1 MRESLYDAMGGAD
14 AVLRLAHAWH
24 QRVLADEV
32 VSHAFSHGYRDDHT
46 ERLAAYWGQQLGG
59 PATFTAGLGGDHS
72 TVLRMH
78 SGNGEHHEMDRRA
91 EACFA
96 QALDDAHI
104 PGSPELRRTLVAW
117 FHWASRSWTPIPTPR
132 RTCPTTS
139 RCRGG
144 PGTGWWSDTGAWQ
157 MLEKVISH

>member
-1 MRESLYDAMGGAD
+1 MEQSLYDAMGGAD

-24 QRVLADEV
+24 ERVLSDEV

-46 ERLAAYWGQQLGG
+46 ERLAAYWGEQLGG
-59 PATFTAGLGGDHS
+59 PASFTEGLGGDHS

-96 QALDDAHI
+96 QALDDADI
-104 PGSPELRRTLVAW
+104 PDSPELRRTLVAW
-117 FHWASRSWTPIPTPR
+117 FRWGIEVMDSHPDTSDDVPDDLPLPRWSWN
-132 RTCPTTS
+132 
-139 RCRGG
+139 G
-144 PGTGWWSDTGAWQ
+144 
-157 MLEKVISH
+157 LVV